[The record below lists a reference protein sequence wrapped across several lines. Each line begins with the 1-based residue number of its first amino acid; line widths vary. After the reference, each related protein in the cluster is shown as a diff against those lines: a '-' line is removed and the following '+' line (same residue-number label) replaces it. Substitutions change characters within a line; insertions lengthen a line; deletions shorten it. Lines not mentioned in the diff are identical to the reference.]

1 MDFAIVYL
9 DRYHQEDPLFLRSLS
24 WALKS
29 EQAQAPPFVL
39 VHGSGE
45 YTERQLEAEGLMATR
60 SAGTLEVSTAAEC
73 ALVERTIREF
83 NQKTVAVLTDQQIPA
98 VGVQGTDRNLF
109 RITEQQTIEVGKL
122 QWIQDLARRR
132 VVPVISALA
141 LNHKGV
147 TVEVDPARII
157 AALARKTNAQQGAV
171 VVVFFSK
178 ADHAQLKQ
186 SGKVWKAVSLPFLT
200 EHPANPEPQTLAMV
214 LGERVAVYLTNPMGF
229 ATGKHTIVDAD

>member
-60 SAGTLEVSTAAEC
+60 SGGTLEVSTTAERT
-73 ALVERTIREF
+73 LVERTIREF

-141 LNHKGV
+141 LNHEGV

-157 AALARKTNAQQGAV
+157 TALQKEAGVQCAAAA
-171 VVVFFSK
+171 VFFSK

-186 SGKVWKAVSLPFLT
+186 SGKVWDVVSSQLLT
-200 EHPANPEPQTLAMV
+200 EHPANPEPETLATV
-214 LGERVAVYLTNPMGF
+214 LSERVPVYLTNPMGF
-229 ATGKHTIVDAD
+229 ATGKHTTVDAD